1 MKKYLLTFAVA
12 LMAAFAFT
20 ACSSSDDD
28 DPTPGPTPVPT
39 GQPFTVTALDGISDV
54 SFNIVATFPGFTKS
68 DVKLVYSFDGKE
80 WEDYELGSKIH
91 LSSTKP
97 KVFLKAG
104 TKANPN
110 VQNKSFRTSDPDNN
124 YLTTNLTFES
134 SMRVKVS
141 GNLLSLLYGDKAQ
154 RTVQGDIPYA
164 FVRLFY
170 NCDKLVDASE
180 LQMPTNVSN
189 NMFETAFQGCKALIA
204 APELP
209 AKTLAKQCYYYMFFG
224 CTALKIAPE
233 LPATTLAEMCY
244 GNMFQECEAL
254 TKGPSKLPAAKLE
267 KNSCQSM
274 FLDCKSLTDAPQ
286 IEAKE
291 VAEGSCQDMFLRCT
305 SLVKA
310 PELPATT
317 VAPNCYSSMFVLC
330 ESLKTAPS
338 KLPATKLASGC
349 YASMFGGCKVMETA
363 PVLPASE
370 ANVDHAYMGMFSG
383 CVKLNLVEMLATKV
397 SIECVDDFLN
407 GAGTSATNA
416 TLYVAKGM
424 KSNPIIAA
432 MENSTW
438 TVKEK

>member
-20 ACSSSDDD
+20 ACSSSSNDD

-39 GQPFTVTALDGISDV
+39 GQPFTVTALDGVSDIGFKISALRPEF
-54 SFNIVATFPGFTKS
+54 FNKS

-91 LSSTKP
+91 LSSANP

-110 VQNKSFRTSDPDNN
+110 VQNKSFRTADPDNN

-154 RTVQGDIPYA
+154 RTVQGDIPFA
-164 FVRLFY
+164 FVRLFN
-170 NCDKLVDASE
+170 NCVKLVDASE
-180 LQMPTNVSN
+180 LQMPTNVSS

-224 CTALKIAPE
+224 CTALKIAPV
-233 LPATTLAEMCY
+233 LPAT
-244 GNMFQECEAL
+244 
-254 TKGPSKLPAAKLE
+254 
-267 KNSCQSM
+267 
-274 FLDCKSLTDAPQ
+274 
-286 IEAKE
+286 
-291 VAEGSCQDMFLRCT
+291 
-305 SLVKA
+305 
-310 PELPATT
+310 
-317 VAPNCYSSMFVLC
+317 
-330 ESLKTAPS
+330 
-338 KLPATKLASGC
+338 
-349 YASMFGGCKVMETA
+349 
-363 PVLPASE
+363 E
-370 ANVDHAYMGMFSG
+370 ANVEGAYAAMFNR
-383 CVKLNLVEMLATKV
+383 CVKLNNVEMLATKV
-397 SIECVDDFLN
+397 SIECVDDFLAE
-407 GAGTSATNA
+407 AGTSATNA